1 MFAQYIMQ
9 CTMSDERRLVS
20 TNKGRGR
27 AAVAAAEGSL
37 YWVAILGYAGLLYCK
52 SDSTWCYTASMLIQ
66 GTGLKVDTLYSACLL
81 LGNLLILSFQLSRT
95 TGKAD
100 TLSIMG
106 LLGNL
111 AHWSIMGLLAR

>member
-1 MFAQYIMQ
+1 
-9 CTMSDERRLVS
+9 MSDERRLVS

-27 AAVAAAEGSL
+27 AAVAGAEGSL
-37 YWVAILGYAGLLYCK
+37 YWVAILGYAGLLYWVILGCYTA
-52 SDSTWCYTASMLIQ
+52 SLINDYTWCYTASMLIQ